1 MKLSSFL
8 SIVCLVLPAFFA
20 SCGGSRN
27 LNPSTVATAGD
38 TIKMRYAENI
48 TMVRHNDYIEVKIVN
63 PWDSTG
69 PLHKYILVD
78 AGKRNDAALPEG
90 TIITI
95 PVSNALVTSTV
106 HTGLLNSLGAIDAI
120 GGICEVEYTTDDS
133 IISRVK
139 SGRIIDCGNN
149 MNPNMERII
158 QLRPQ
163 AVMVSPYE
171 NNDGYSKIESL
182 GIPVIECA
190 DYMETSALGRAEWM
204 RFYGLLFGKGDIADR
219 EFELREKEYNR
230 LKAIA
235 TKTTE
240 RPKVITEQKYGQSW
254 SVPGGLSTVAEL
266 IHDAGGAY
274 PFDNYQ
280 QSGSVPLS
288 PEKVL
293 ADAHDA
299 DVWFVKYYQP
309 TPKTLNELGRE
320 AAVNS
325 QFKAFKNKN
334 VYGCNTRYSDFF
346 DSTPFN
352 PQLLLGDMIRCIH
365 PELKDSVKSEKHY
378 YECLQ

>member
-20 SCGGSRN
+20 SCGGSRS
-27 LNPSTVATAGD
+27 LGTSTEATDGD

-48 TMVRHNDYIEVKIVN
+48 TMVRHKDYIEVKIVN

-69 PLHKYILVD
+69 LLHKYILVESD
-78 AGKRNDAALPEG
+78 KSSDTSLPEG

-95 PVSNALVTSTV
+95 PISNALVTSSV
-106 HTGLLNSLGAIDAI
+106 HTGLINSLGAIDAI
-120 GGICEVEYTTDDS
+120 GGICAVEYTTDTD

-149 MNPNMERII
+149 MSPNIERII
-158 QLRPQ
+158 QLHPN
-163 AVMVSPYE
+163 AIMVSPYE
-171 NNDGYSKIESL
+171 NNDDYSKIASL
-182 GIPVIECA
+182 GIPIIECA

-204 RFYGLLFGKGDIADR
+204 RFYGLLFGKGDIADQ

-235 TKTTE
+235 TKTNG

-254 SVPGGLSTVAEL
+254 NVPGGLSTVAGL

-274 PFDNYQ
+274 PFDNYH

-299 DVWFVKYYQP
+299 DVWFVKYYQSA
-309 TPKTLNELGRE
+309 PKTLNELGQD

-365 PELKDSVKSEKHY
+365 PELKDSVKSEKHF
-378 YECLQ
+378 YERLQ